1 MYQKANP
8 LFLICETQLHAG
20 SGDDLG
26 IVDLPIQRERH
37 TSFPK
42 IEASSFKGA
51 VREALENPNK
61 KLVTFQNEKEEFDNE
76 KYEDYQ
82 TKIHRIFGYDEK
94 SDKGT
99 TAFKGDNGLNP
110 DFAGCISFSDARLLL
125 FPVKSMKGIFAWI
138 TCPRVLQQ
146 FEKDMKL
153 TEGNE
158 SFEITNIPNE
168 IEDGEAYLV
177 GISTNTKIGTK
188 NIVLEEYA
196 FEIKNPSLGTIGDK
210 SLGEWIS
217 DKLFNDQPLWK
228 EKVKKDIII
237 LSNNDFKDFVNLSTE
252 VITRTKID
260 NYTGT
265 VANGQLFTEEYL
277 PSESILYTLVL
288 TAPELTKAPSKLSVE
303 EVESFFETSINNQE
317 IIQVGGNSTLGKGL
331 IRTKFLTQTQEG
343 GTNEQ

>member
-51 VREALENPNK
+51 VREALENPK
-61 KLVTFQNEKEEFDNE
+61 KNLILLQNDQNNFDE
-76 KYEDYQ
+76 TKYEEYQ

-99 TAFKGDNGLNP
+99 KAFKGENKLNP

-125 FPVKSMKGIFAWI
+125 FPVKSMKGVFAWI

-158 SFEITNIPNE
+158 NFEITNIPDQ
-168 IEDGEAYLV
+168 IEDGEAYLI
-177 GISTNTKIGTK
+177 GNSTNTKIGTS

-196 FEIKNPSLGTIGDK
+196 FEIKNPPLGTIGDK

-217 DKLFNDQPLWK
+217 VNLFNEQPLWK
-228 EKVKKDIII
+228 EKVKKDILV

-265 VANGQLFTEEYL
+265 VATGQLFTEEYL

-288 TAPELTKAPSKLSVE
+288 TAPELTKATSKLSVE
-303 EVESFFETSINNQE
+303 EVESFFETSINSQE

-331 IRTKFLTQTQEG
+331 IRTKFLTQTKKGEL
-343 GTNEQ
+343 NEQ